1 MTYKYK
7 TKIEIPITNNK
18 FNNTYY
24 IPELW
29 DIEVKDR
36 FTKRGNDNYYEIVN
50 AVRHGIT
57 GNAYIG
63 KYINAKY
70 LNDSNYV
77 KANDSSSF
85 NRDTN
90 LDFYTVEHNIYA
102 YKYNNGRYFQDS
114 TKNLKG
120 LTIGIQSNQ
129 PVTITYG
136 NIHLN
141 AYKIQIAQ
149 KRNGNKT
156 TSMDEYE
163 GFYVGTD
170 IFNEKYGVTTSGG
183 YKDYSRDDK
192 VSFTK
197 ALTVKVDSLQIYTSI
212 INEERGG
219 YHVIKPGA
227 KSNYQ
232 LKKGDIIEGI
242 PLSSDQ
248 NCILIEDITLGQNND
263 MSFNDKI
270 NIINDESYVFIKD
283 NDSETN
289 NLEDTTEED
298 INNSNDDTS
307 SVTDLLT
314 RQEELGAIN
323 DTLTDYAEDVYTA
336 DEFLI
341 DYEVNTYS
349 SSEEYIKGLQDN
361 SLKITSLR
369 SIFGSPHQFLP
380 DTDARPSS
388 SNNTGNL
395 DDIGRLYGEKILKN
409 MPILFITPG
418 TPDFLAGFN
427 KDQKESLLSNLITS
441 NNEDED
447 LQNLINNNGGR
458 YYSLKFDYTSYFKY
472 VNAMLR
478 SAAIFLG
485 IGDKKINGR
494 KLSET
499 NWMLES
505 TSEQNGSSENT
516 NNPIENALDDLK
528 ANVGDFLGLQQL
540 LGPHYGC
547 LAFYADCGNQVDD
560 SFSNS
565 TTQSQI
571 ASSLNS
577 LSDMAKEMNF
587 IVGTA
592 GSNMGLELDELMGK
606 NIFEDGLSTTTDF
619 VDKAI
624 GQNNIISN
632 ILSKAQTLLSGGR
645 MIFPEIWAD
654 SSFSRSY
661 SARMKLVSPSGDKL
675 SIYLDILV
683 PIYHLLAL
691 VLPRQSATP
700 EGYFSPFL
708 IRAYSKGL
716 FNVDMGIITD
726 LNITKGAEAE
736 WSVDGIPTV
745 AEVSFTIKDLYDGM
759 SMSTSEEVGK
769 LNILSNTAE
778 LDYIANSCGVNINDQ
793 DVLRTIK
800 MASMLGYASLKDL
813 VEINIFGE
821 ISQWWDQKMQNV
833 FGAF

>member
-1 MTYKYK
+1 MSYTYK
-7 TKIEIPITNNK
+7 TKKIIPVYNSDFTRYANLPTNL
-18 FNNTYY
+18 TVV
-24 IPELW
+24 
-29 DIEVKDR
+29 VKDR
-36 FTKRGNDNYYEIVN
+36 FTKRGNDIYYEIVN
-50 AVRHGIT
+50 AVKHGIT
-57 GNAYIG
+57 ENAYIG
-63 KYINAKY
+63 KYIEAKI

-77 KANDSSSF
+77 KANDSSSSS
-85 NRDTN
+85 RSTN
-90 LDFYTVEHNIYA
+90 VDLYTVNNNIYA
-102 YKYNNGRYFQDS
+102 YKYSNGYYTQDR

-129 PVTITYG
+129 PVTSSYG
-136 NIHLN
+136 GVHLN
-141 AYKIQIAQ
+141 VYKILTAQ
-149 KRNGNKT
+149 EVTNNKT
-156 TSMDEYE
+156 TSKDGYK
-163 GFYVGTD
+163 GLYVGTD
-170 IFNEKYGVTTSGG
+170 IFDEKYNTTTSSG

-192 VSFTK
+192 VSYTK
-197 ALTVKVDSLQIYTSI
+197 ALTVQVDSLQIYNTI
-212 INEERGG
+212 INEEHGG
-219 YHVIKPGA
+219 YHVIKPGT

-242 PLSSDQ
+242 PMSSDQ
-248 NCILIEDITLGQNND
+248 NCILIKDISLGKNNNL
-263 MSFNDKI
+263 SLNDKI
-270 NIINDESYVFIKD
+270 NIINTTSYVFIKD
-283 NDSETN
+283 NGSTTN

-298 INNSNDDTS
+298 ISNSNDDTS
-307 SVTDLLT
+307 SVSELLN
-314 RQEELGAIN
+314 RQAELGAVN
-323 DTLTDYAEDVYTA
+323 DTLTDYAEDMYTA
-336 DEFLI
+336 NEFLI
-341 DYEVNTYS
+341 DYEVNTYES
-349 SSEEYIKGLQDN
+349 TDEYIDALEN
-361 SLKITSLR
+361 SSLKITNLR

-380 DTDARPSS
+380 NTDARPSS
-388 SNNTGNL
+388 SNGTGNL

-427 KDQKESLLSNLITS
+427 KTQQETLLSNLFTS
-441 NNEDED
+441 NNDDED
-447 LQNLINNNGGR
+447 LKNLINNNGGR

-516 NNPIENALDDLK
+516 NNPIQDTLDNLK
-528 ANVGDFLGLQQL
+528 ASVGDFLGLQQL

-547 LAFYADCGNQVDD
+547 LAFYADCGNQIDD

-587 IVGTA
+587 IIGTA
-592 GSNMGLELDELMGK
+592 GSNMGVDLDELVGK
-606 NIFEDGLSTTTDF
+606 NIFENGLSTTTSF

-675 SIYLDILV
+675 SLYLDILV

-691 VLPRQSATP
+691 VLPRQSAAP

-708 IRAYSKGL
+708 VRAYSKGL
-716 FNVDMGIITD
+716 FNIDMGIITD

-736 WSVDGIPTV
+736 WTIDGIPTV

-759 SMSTSEEVGK
+759 SMSTSEEIGR

-800 MASMLGYASLKDL
+800 MAGMLGYASLVDRI
-813 VEINIFGE
+813 EIDIFGG